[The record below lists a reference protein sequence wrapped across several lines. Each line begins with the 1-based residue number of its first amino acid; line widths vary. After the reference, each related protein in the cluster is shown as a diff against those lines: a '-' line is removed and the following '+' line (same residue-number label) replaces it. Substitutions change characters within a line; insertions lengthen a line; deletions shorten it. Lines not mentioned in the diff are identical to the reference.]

1 MKKLLKIL
9 SMAVLVMIAV
19 LNKTDVWAAEN
30 TADNSQIQINIKNS
44 DHEFSLQPLEENG
57 NIFVGNKDFYRIFYN
72 DQIIIEGVLPDSE
85 SKVTEVFGS
94 LDIYNEEGTLFAD
107 SDKKIENTVKDGKT
121 HFIITYSNIM
131 SDMQMY
137 SNTSI
142 FGALYFDIKV
152 EAANGKETDLIAVFN
167 TETSFGADSGYPF
180 LVEYLGIKNNET
192 DEILSGETEKT
203 NFEDGLY
210 HYAELSGDID
220 NFSMVVNR
228 QQNKM
233 ETINISAITKS

>member
-107 SDKKIENTVKDGKT
+107 SDKKNREYSKRWKDT
-121 HFIITYSNIM
+121 FYYNLF
-131 SDMQMY
+131 QY
-137 SNTSI
+137 
-142 FGALYFDIKV
+142 Y
-152 EAANGKETDLIAVFN
+152 E
-167 TETSFGADSGYPF
+167 
-180 LVEYLGIKNNET
+180 
-192 DEILSGETEKT
+192 
-203 NFEDGLY
+203 
-210 HYAELSGDID
+210 
-220 NFSMVVNR
+220 
-228 QQNKM
+228 
-233 ETINISAITKS
+233 

>member
-107 SDKKIENTVKDGKT
+107 SDKK
-121 HFIITYSNIM
+121 
-131 SDMQMY
+131 
-137 SNTSI
+137 
-142 FGALYFDIKV
+142 
-152 EAANGKETDLIAVFN
+152 
-167 TETSFGADSGYPF
+167 
-180 LVEYLGIKNNET
+180 
-192 DEILSGETEKT
+192 
-203 NFEDGLY
+203 
-210 HYAELSGDID
+210 
-220 NFSMVVNR
+220 
-228 QQNKM
+228 
-233 ETINISAITKS
+233 